1 MKIVKDVAEMQR
13 TADEIRRSGKRLGL
27 VPTMGYLHEGHMSL
41 VDEAR
46 KNADVVAISI
56 YVNPTQFAPNED
68 LSSYPR
74 DFARDEKLAETRG
87 VDIIFAPSDSVM
99 YPHKQ
104 LAFVEI
110 EEVSRV
116 LEGEFR
122 PTHFKGVA
130 SVVAKLFN
138 IVKPHMA
145 VFGQKDAQQA
155 FIIRKMVS
163 DLNFDVN
170 IVLAPIVR
178 EEDGLALSSRNI
190 YLSEDERKKA
200 TVLYRSLKLAQ
211 KAVGDNERNLAR
223 VRSEMLELIAS
234 QSTGKVDYIDF
245 VDPDTF
251 SKVEDVGSL
260 ERVLALLAV
269 RFGRTRLIDNMIL
282 ETRPK

>member
-200 TVLYRSLKLAQ
+200 TVLYRSLKLAR